1 MKTLLF
7 ITFTL
12 LLNVIYAQNDSI
24 IDCAI
29 EANKKGM
36 VYLKNF
42 QTKLDPANNSKMG
55 EKWPVVLHKGTKYR
69 FYLCEKNKEKPEQVE
84 LKLFD
89 DTHPE
94 SEPYATTI
102 KKGHFYFECN
112 KTGTYFVSIRYKD
125 KSYQNKVSAVAVLLF
140 VGKKND

>member
-1 MKTLLF
+1 MKTLLL

-55 EKWPVVLHKGTKYR
+55 KKWPVVLHKGTKYR
-69 FYLCEKNKEKPEQVE
+69 FYLCEKNNDKPEQVA
-84 LKLFD
+84 LRLFD

-94 SEPYATTI
+94 SEPYATTT

-125 KSYQNKVSAVAVLLF
+125 KSYQNEVSAVAVLLF